1 MCLCRNIFL
10 QRVYVCA
17 LFPFRPLITL
27 CSPQDSALTLCPCR
41 RPPVVLPPLQEHPP
55 KVSSTSALFT
65 PWQAA
70 ARAAGEGSQQ
80 VRVRIKSGD
89 SSIHSLLHPS
99 VPTLLCSRH
108 LLLLFSPTRP
118 LHLCSSPFQSLP
130 SELALS
136 PLCLP
141 LVPHQSPLPTKHSA
155 PTQLF

>member
-1 MCLCRNIFL
+1 MFVQKHFPSESLCMCTVPFQTPDHTLLPPGPCSHPLPL
-10 QRVYVCA
+10 Q
-17 LFPFRPLITL
+17 T
-27 CSPQDSALTLCPCR
+27 
-41 RPPVVLPPLQEHPP
+41 PPVVLPPLQEHPS
-55 KVSSTSALFT
+55 KVSSTPALFT

-89 SSIHSLLHPS
+89 SSIHSPLHPS

-108 LLLLFSPTRP
+108 LLLLFPPTRP

-130 SELALS
+130 SELAFS